1 MFRKH
6 FIVFPILAV
15 IFDREYGGCGI
26 VEKPEKGNSERE
38 LKIFSGTILNEQNG
52 CKFGW
57 LSGTR
62 VSNLQWREF

>member
-1 MFRKH
+1 MGFR
-6 FIVFPILAV
+6 LS
-15 IFDREYGGCGI
+15 REIGDCGG

-38 LKIFSGTILNEQNG
+38 LKIFSGTILNEHNG
-52 CKFGW
+52 CKFDC